1 MSNVVSV
8 FDLQGDSAP
17 DFDDVLKQAIPS
29 EAAWNAFVRMSST
42 DELGRAA
49 QILDDLRKDIAGQRK
64 VMAARQQAG
73 RLTSRQHM
81 NWLAKA
87 QMYDLT
93 IQRRQRDLPR
103 ATPRPAIAP
112 QPGTATRLRHRVAM
126 WQDIALSL
134 TDALIAFEAGDVTR
148 TSLAALLDDTTVE
161 LGKLGEMNLRAAAAV
176 PRRSRDDVEES

>member
-1 MSNVVSV
+1 MSGVVSV
-8 FDLQGDSAP
+8 FDLQADSAP
-17 DFDDVLKQAIPS
+17 DFEDVLKQAIPS
-29 EAAWNAFVRMSST
+29 EAAWNAFVRMSSPN
-42 DELGRAA
+42 ELDRAA

-81 NWLAKA
+81 SWLAKA

-103 ATPRPAIAP
+103 ATPRPPIAP
-112 QPGTATRLRHRVAM
+112 QPGTTSVLRRRVAM
-126 WQDIALSL
+126 WQEVAMTL

-148 TSLAALLDDTTVE
+148 SSLSALLDDTIVDF
-161 LGKLGEMNLRAAAAV
+161 GKRGEVTLREGAAL
-176 PRRSRDDVEES
+176 PRRREGEVEA